1 MNSSGLVELEAVLAV
16 ARHGGFRAAATA
28 MGMSRSALSA
38 TVAALEA
45 RLGVRLFNRT
55 TRSVSVTQAG
65 EQFIARIA
73 PAVADIR
80 GALEAVNDLR
90 HTPSGVLRLNTS
102 VGAAQIIFTPIVL
115 EYLRRY
121 PDMAIDIVTE
131 RRLIDI
137 VAEGFDAGIRL
148 AEAVPGDMVAV
159 PLSGEQRMVVVAS
172 PQYLTA
178 HAAPQVP
185 DDLMQHRCVRWR
197 FSSGNI
203 YRWEFAR
210 HGEAL
215 TLDVPGHITLDE
227 PTLMLE
233 AARAGVGIAYLG
245 LFHVA
250 DDLASGRLVALLP
263 EWTPSYPGICLYYPS
278 RRHMPAGLRAF
289 VDLVRELGPEALQP
303 RAAVAPKVKR
313 SSRRSTSGAASA

>member
-28 MGMSRSALSA
+28 LGMSRSALSA
-38 TVAALEA
+38 TVAGLEA

-55 TRSVSVTQAG
+55 TRSVATTQAG

-80 GALEAVNDLR
+80 GALEAVNELR
-90 HTPSGVLRLNTS
+90 ETPSGTLRLNTS
-102 VGAAQIIFTPIVL
+102 VGAAQMIFTPVVL

-121 PDMAIDIVTE
+121 PEMKVDIVTE

-148 AEAVPGDMVAV
+148 AETVPRDMVAV
-159 PLSGEQRMVVVAS
+159 PLGGEQRMVVVAS
-172 PQYLTA
+172 PQYLKDHST
-178 HAAPQVP
+178 PQLP
-185 DDLMQHRCVRWR
+185 DDLLAHRCVRWR

-210 HGEAL
+210 HGEAM
-215 TLDVPGHITLDE
+215 TLDVPGPITLDE
-227 PTLMLE
+227 PLLMLE
-233 AARAGVGIAYLG
+233 AVRAGFGIAYLG

-250 DDLASGRLVALLP
+250 DDLASGRLVALLD
-263 EWTPSYPGICLYYPS
+263 EWTPSYPGLCLYYPS
-278 RRHMPAGLRAF
+278 RRQIPAGLRAF
-289 VDLVRELGPEALQP
+289 IDLIREIPIASNRPPGPPPARPALKVRETRHEA
-303 RAAVAPKVKR
+303 
-313 SSRRSTSGAASA
+313 